1 MTDFS
6 KILDKAKEL
15 EAQMKK
21 SQEKIKNIEV
31 EGISGANSVK
41 VILNGEGEMVKLEIS
56 PETIKEEKAII
67 EDLIVAA
74 YNNAKVQLKFQKQLL
89 ALAFQVLSGQFNLM
103 QNINELKELIK
114 LISKLPGLGKRSAQ
128 RLILKL
134 INNRD
139 ELMKPM
145 VNNLAQVYKN
155 VSRCKDCGTLKSNS
169 IGCNNCQ
176 IVEKKF
182 KKICVV
188 EQISDQLA
196 VENSNVA
203 TDCYFHVLGGTLSSS
218 NKERKEDLLIS
229 SLVKRVTK
237 DQIEEVIIATSATVE
252 GQTTAYY
259 IQEELKNL
267 NVKVS
272 KLGQGISIG
281 SSVED
286 LEDGTL
292 LSAFKNRTEIKN
304 NSD

>member
-1 MTDFS
+1 M
-6 KILDKAKEL
+6 E
-15 EAQMKK
+15 
-21 SQEKIKNIEV
+21 
-31 EGISGANSVK
+31 
-41 VILNGEGEMVKLEIS
+41 
-56 PETIKEEKAII
+56 
-67 EDLIVAA
+67 
-74 YNNAKVQLKFQKQLL
+74 
-89 ALAFQVLSGQFNLM
+89 
-103 QNINELKELIK
+103 NINELKELIR

-139 ELMKPM
+139 ELMKPL

-155 VSRCKDCGTLKSNS
+155 VSRCKTCGNLKSNS

-176 IVEKKF
+176 IVDKKF

-188 EQISDQLA
+188 EQISDQVA
-196 VENSNVA
+196 VTNSNVA
-203 TDCYFHVLGGTLSSS
+203 TDCYFHVLGGTLSSF

-229 SLVKRVTK
+229 SLVERVKK
-237 DQIEEVIIATSATVE
+237 DQIEEVIVATSATVE

-272 KLGQGISIG
+272 KLGQGINVG

-286 LEDGTL
+286 LEDGSL
-292 LSAFKNRTEIKN
+292 LAAFKNRTIIENK
-304 NSD
+304 SD